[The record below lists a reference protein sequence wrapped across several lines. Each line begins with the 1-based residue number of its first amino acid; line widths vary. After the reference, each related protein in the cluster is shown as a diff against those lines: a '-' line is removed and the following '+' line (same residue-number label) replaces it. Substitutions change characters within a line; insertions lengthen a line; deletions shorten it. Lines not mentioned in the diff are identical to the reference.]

1 METTK
6 VGIREF
12 RSGLAEFIASNS
24 AVAITRHGQTV
35 GYFIPTNGQ
44 AESDMAAL
52 KNASKALDK
61 ILAAQ
66 KIDIEA
72 VVSDFKISRRNAST
86 SVKKLKVKVA

>member
-1 METTK
+1 MEITK

-35 GYFIPTNGQ
+35 GYFIPTNGHT
-44 AESDMAAL
+44 ESDMTAL

-61 ILAAQ
+61 ILAAK
-66 KIDIEA
+66 KIDIES
-72 VVSDFKISRRNAST
+72 VVSDFKIARRNANT
-86 SVKKLKVKVA
+86 TVKKMKAKAA

>member
-1 METTK
+1 MEITK

-35 GYFIPTNGQ
+35 GYFIPTNGHT
-44 AESDMAAL
+44 ESDMTAL

-61 ILAAQ
+61 ILAAK
-66 KIDIEA
+66 KIDIES
-72 VVSDFKISRRNAST
+72 VVSDFKIARRNT
-86 SVKKLKVKVA
+86 NTNLNN

>member
-35 GYFIPTNGQ
+35 GYFIPINGQ
-44 AESDMAAL
+44 AESDIAAL
-52 KNASKALDK
+52 KIASKALDK
-61 ILAAQ
+61 IVAA
-66 KIDIEA
+66 KNIDIET
-72 VVSDFKISRRNAST
+72 VVSDFKIARRNANST
-86 SVKKLKVKVA
+86 LKKMKAKAA